1 MPVNQ
6 RSDVFISWW
15 RIRENTLWI
24 WRILV
29 QNLRASFN
37 WIQIIQQKSCSKIHL
52 QSKGDSKSSFI
63 SDTKWKGCWK
73 KLRFITTKKCIV
85 HISRIHGENFS
96 SKFSSKICNCHL
108 SWQVIFLWSRWIKN
122 TNKQLEE
129 TVNWRMASEKGNYLY
144 KKASKNVSAI
154 EM

>member
-1 MPVNQ
+1 MILGNLWPTARVKFNYFMSFMKGCHILIIN
-6 RSDVFISWW
+6 SD
-15 RIRENTLWI
+15 
-24 WRILV
+24 
-29 QNLRASFN
+29 
-37 WIQIIQQKSCSKIHL
+37 